1 MTPQLPSFLA
11 ALTAR
16 EVFACP
22 TFWGLLFGAIG
33 LWFLIPGGLPR
44 FKMLGGVF
52 AAVGLICLFADLGWL
67 GTYSQQ
73 AVFVLL
79 AGITLIAAV
88 GTISSQ
94 SPVYCAVWFAVSL
107 LGTAGIFLVQG
118 AQFLGVATVVV
129 YAGAIVVTF
138 LFVLMLAQPQG
149 HDVYDRISW
158 GAGPTALG
166 IIAAA
171 TLVGLLTHSL
181 SDLKAAPQP
190 LPSVAAAALESSASA
205 QGDATDDSDASAH
218 RSAPTSHRSPK
229 HSVHQRQHMAG
240 LGQELFTRQLI
251 SVEVAGTLLLVA
263 LVGAVGMVIQGK
275 LIRQEQEA

>member
-1 MTPQLPSFLA
+1 
-11 ALTAR
+11 
-16 EVFACP
+16 
-22 TFWGLLFGAIG
+22 
-33 LWFLIPGGLPR
+33 
-44 FKMLGGVF
+44 
-52 AAVGLICLFADLGWL
+52 
-67 GTYSQQ
+67 
-73 AVFVLL
+73 
-79 AGITLIAAV
+79 
-88 GTISSQ
+88 
-94 SPVYCAVWFAVSL
+94 

-158 GAGPTALG
+158 GAGPTALS

-181 SDLKAAPQP
+181 AEVKAAPQP
-190 LPSVAAAALESSASA
+190 LAPIAATPLANPPAGDVVSSA
-205 QGDATDDSDASAH
+205 DAPPLATA
-218 RSAPTSHRSPK
+218 RSQS
-229 HSVHQRQHMAG
+229 HSVRQTQHMAG
-240 LGQELFTRQLI
+240 LGRELFTRQLV

>member
-1 MTPQLPSFLA
+1 MTPQLPSLLA
-11 ALTAR
+11 GLTAR

-44 FKMLGGVF
+44 FKTLGGLL
-52 AAVGLICLFADLGWL
+52 AGVGLVCLFADLVWL
-67 GTYSQQ
+67 KPYSQQ
-73 AVFVLL
+73 AVFILL

-107 LGTAGIFLVQG
+107 LGTAGIFMVQG
-118 AQFLGVATVVV
+118 AQFLGVATVVI

-181 SDLKAAPQP
+181 SDVKAAPAP
-190 LPSVAAAALESSASA
+190 LASLAAAPLANPPSD
-205 QGDATDDSDASAH
+205 DAAAPADA
-218 RSAPTSHRSPK
+218 APLAAARVTR
-229 HSVHQRQHMAG
+229 HSVRQTQHMAG
-240 LGQELFTRQLI
+240 LGRELFTRQLV